1 MASVLSFLSGPLAR
15 ALRRSRRAIHGAAA
29 LAVALQLFLMAPAAA
44 APVMVLK
51 VQDAIGPASA
61 DYIIQGLRK
70 ARDSGAPLL
79 VIELDTPGGL
89 DSSMRQIIREMLA
102 SPVPVAMYVH
112 PEGARAASAGTY
124 LLYAAHIAAMA
135 PATTLG
141 AATPVAIGL
150 PGVGGK
156 PPANEGDAGKGKQSD
171 KDGGKDVKPDAR
183 PVLTPALVP
192 ADPMSAKQVNDA
204 AAFIRGLAQ
213 LRGRNADWAEKAVRD
228 AVSLSSQEALKS
240 QVIDLIAD
248 SVPDLL
254 QQVDGRE
261 IKLAGLATGS
271 VRLATRGASVV
282 EFEPDWRTRLLSVLT
297 DPSLALIL
305 MMVGIYGLLFEFSNP
320 GFVVPGVVGGICLLM
335 AMFAFQMLPVNY
347 AGLGLILLGVGFL
360 VAEAFVPSY
369 GALGLGGIVA
379 FAIGAVLLID
389 SEVPGFGVPVS
400 LIAGLGLASAAFII
414 LVVGMAAKARRRP
427 VVNMVSGGRALLG
440 TTGELLEFSGGE
452 GWAALGG
459 EHWKVRG
466 APDLRSGQ
474 TVRVTGADGVVLQV
488 AASAAHLAEQPTGVT
503 P

>member
-1 MASVLSFLSGPLAR
+1 MGRARTWWLGLALL
-15 ALRRSRRAIHGAAA
+15 AHAFGAASTA
-29 LAVALQLFLMAPAAA
+29 LVPAAA
-44 APVMVLK
+44 GASAAPVILLK
-51 VQDAIGPASA
+51 VTGAIGPATA
-61 DYIIQGLRK
+61 DYVHRGLALAEQQR
-70 ARDSGAPLL
+70 AAL
-79 VIELDTPGGL
+79 VVLQLDTPGGL
-89 DSSMRQIIREMLA
+89 DAAMRDIIKDILA
-102 SPVPVAMYVH
+102 SKVPVATWVA
-112 PEGARAASAGTY
+112 PNGARAASAGTY
-124 LLYAAHIAAMA
+124 ILYASHIAAMA
-135 PATTLG
+135 PASNLG

-150 PGVGGK
+150 PGGQPDNPL
-156 PPANEGDAGKGKQSD
+156 PPRTASEAQGTSSGARSETPPERAIDAM
-171 KDGGKDVKPDAR
+171 A
-183 PVLTPALVP
+183 
-192 ADPMSAKQVNDA
+192 AKRIGDA
-204 AAFIRGLAQ
+204 AAYIRSLAQ
-213 LRGRNADWAEKAVRD
+213 LRGRNVEWAEKAVRE

-240 QVIDLIAD
+240 QVIELIAD
-248 SVPDLL
+248 SMPDLL
-254 QQVDGRE
+254 QQIDGRE
-261 IKLAGLATGS
+261 IRLAGRAGGS
-271 VRLATRGASVV
+271 VRLATRAAPVI

-347 AGLGLILLGVGFL
+347 AGLGLIVLGVGFL

-389 SEVPGFGVPVS
+389 SDVPGFGVPVS
-400 LIAGLGLASAAFII
+400 LIAGLALASAAFII

-440 TTGELLEFSGGE
+440 TTGELLEFAGGE

-466 APDLRSGQ
+466 TPDLRSGQ

-488 AASAAHLAEQPTGVT
+488 AASAAHLAEQPTGV
-503 P
+503 PR